1 MGDDETVMEY
11 IIWLQL
17 VMNYG
22 NNRVSRVFACF
33 KDAKAVFTA
42 DRAEREKSGAF
53 TRAELDKMDKL
64 PLSKAQEI
72 LNKCRKL
79 GIAPIAIGD
88 KDFPVCLSAIENPPL
103 VIYVKGKL
111 PDFDDTPSICVVGP
125 RNVSDFGKRAAF
137 SLASRLSRAGFI
149 IVSGGAVGSDTYAH
163 SGALKFGGVTVLVM
177 GCGINYGYLKENAEL
192 RDKVV
197 KNGCLISEYPPDTP
211 ASPYN
216 FPVRNRIMS
225 ALCVGT
231 VVIEAHKKSGALIT
245 AAHANN
251 QGRDVFVIPG
261 SPENKAY
268 EGSNALLRDG
278 AKPLLDASDI
288 FNEYIVRFPD
298 KINIEKAF
306 EKPSEEK
313 ENKNKPKL
321 LPEGLSK
328 EAKIVYNHL
337 NGPKFYPEDIKD
349 TGLSDDELIS
359 ALTEL
364 EISLVIRAKPGGQYE
379 IVDR

>member
-11 IIWLQL
+11 LVWLQL
-17 VMNYG
+17 AMNYG
-22 NNRVSRVFACF
+22 NNRINRVFAYF
-33 KDAKAVFTA
+33 KNAKAVFTA
-42 DRAEREKSGAF
+42 DRSEREKSGAF

-72 LNKCRKL
+72 LNKCRNL
-79 GIAPIAIGD
+79 GIVPVGIGEQG
-88 KDFPVCLSAIENPPL
+88 FPACLAEIENPPL
-103 VIYVKGKL
+103 VIYVKGRS
-111 PDFDDTPSICVVGP
+111 PDFDSTPAICIVGP

-163 SGALKFGGVTVLVM
+163 SGALRFDGVTALVM
-177 GCGINYGYLKENAEL
+177 GCGINCDYLKENSGL
-192 RDKVV
+192 RDEIIK
-197 KNGCLISEYPPDTP
+197 KGCLISEYPPDTP
-211 ASPYN
+211 AAPYN

-261 SPENKAY
+261 SPEHKAY

-278 AKPLLDASDI
+278 AKPLLDTSDI

-306 EKPSEEK
+306 EKPSKEK
-313 ENKNKPKL
+313 KNKNKPKL

-337 NGPKFYPEDIKD
+337 NGPKFYPEDIKN
-349 TGLSDDELIS
+349 TGLSDDEVIS

-364 EISLVIRAKPGGQYE
+364 EISLVIRAKPGGRYE
-379 IVDR
+379 IAD